1 MNINVK
7 KNVMTKKLRSYLI
20 FQWTM
25 EVFMNTMNDLI
36 YAFGKTKE

>member
-1 MNINVK
+1 MPVFKIACEL
-7 KNVMTKKLRSYLI
+7 TKKLRSYLI
-20 FQWTM
+20 FRWTM